1 MIDSLSGIA
10 EYQCKTNLNLYDSQ
24 SCDRL
29 CTQAAMGRHLWLETQ
44 GDHNWHLEVG
54 DETGHLEN
62 RHDSGHFVNCPKS
75 SSLPVRL
82 CEDDYEGWIST
93 TDLKNIKP
101 AAAPYCSAVLTEE
114 EVQAKVAQA
123 VAFVYQAMDVPN
135 QYLWGGTVG
144 PDYDCSGLVQSA
156 FVSAD
161 IWLPRDAYQQE
172 AFVRLVTLDFR
183 NVMLS
188 CLKLG
193 DLVFFG
199 TAQRASH
206 VGLYVGEGQYI
217 HSSGKDQGRGRVG
230 I

>member
-1 MIDSLSGIA
+1 
-10 EYQCKTNLNLYDSQ
+10 
-24 SCDRL
+24 
-29 CTQAAMGRHLWLETQ
+29 
-44 GDHNWHLEVG
+44 
-54 DETGHLEN
+54 
-62 RHDSGHFVNCPKS
+62 
-75 SSLPVRL
+75 
-82 CEDDYEGWIST
+82 
-93 TDLKNIKP
+93 
-101 AAAPYCSAVLTEE
+101 AAPYCSAVLTEE

-135 QYLWGGTVG
+135 QYLWGGTIG

-230 I
+230 IDVLSSQGDEVSQRYLKQFRGAGRVVASYQSRGKRSIESAA